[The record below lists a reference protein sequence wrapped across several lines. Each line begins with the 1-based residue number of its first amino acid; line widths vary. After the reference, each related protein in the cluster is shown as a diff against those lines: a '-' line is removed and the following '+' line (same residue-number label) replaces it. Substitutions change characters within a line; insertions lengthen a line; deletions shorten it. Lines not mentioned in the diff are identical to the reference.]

1 MGCLGA
7 EVGVRDMSAMRSRMP
22 VVDED
27 SQFIENVVDIYRCA
41 KVVKGGRRFSFSAL
55 VTVGDGSGKIGIGYG
70 KANEV
75 PPAVEKAR
83 KIARNAMKPVILDG
97 TTIPHQVLGRY
108 GASKV
113 VLVPAG
119 RGTGVIAGASVRAVL
134 ECAGVS
140 DVLTKAYGSTSPKN
154 LVKATLNGLNQ
165 LRSLDMIQKLR
176 GVDVPISN
184 RRRNRMEAAAAAEL
198 KEKQA
203 REAVEAKQSAIKEAG
218 PKSEPA
224 TKPSSE
230 STGESSTESKAA
242 PVKAETAA
250 PEKTAAE
257 KMAPETAAPKTAA
270 PESETKPAAPVSE
283 TKPEAESKS
292 ETES

>member
-1 MGCLGA
+1 
-7 EVGVRDMSAMRSRMP
+7 MP
-22 VVDED
+22 VADED

-55 VTVGDGSGKIGIGYG
+55 VTVGDGSGQIGIGYG

-83 KIARNAMKPVILDG
+83 KIARNAMKSVVLDG

-154 LVKATLNGLNQ
+154 LVKATLDGLNQ
-165 LRSLDMIQKLR
+165 LRSLSMIQKLR
-176 GVDVPISN
+176 GVEVPISE
-184 RRRNRMEAAAAAEL
+184 RRRNRMHAAAAAERR
-198 KEKQA
+198 EKQA
-203 REAVEAKQSAIKEAG
+203 REAGAAKQSAVTEAG
-218 PKSEPA
+218 PKSGPSAEPEA
-224 TKPSSE
+224 E
-230 STGESSTESKAA
+230 SNAA
-242 PVKAETAA
+242 PAKPEASAPKQAA
-250 PEKTAAE
+250 PEN
-257 KMAPETAAPKTAA
+257 
-270 PESETKPAAPVSE
+270 E
-283 TKPEAESKS
+283 TKPELNAETKPETKP
-292 ETES
+292 ETETKS

>member
-1 MGCLGA
+1 
-7 EVGVRDMSAMRSRMP
+7 MP
-22 VVDED
+22 VADED

-55 VTVGDGSGKIGIGYG
+55 VTVGDGSGQVGIGYG

-75 PPAVEKAR
+75 PPAVEKGR
-83 KIARNAMKPVILDG
+83 KIARNAMKSVVLDG

-154 LVKATLNGLNQ
+154 LVKATLDGLNQ
-165 LRSLDMIQKLR
+165 LRSLSTIQKLR
-176 GVDVPISN
+176 GVVVPVSE
-184 RRRNRMEAAAAAEL
+184 RRRNRMDAAAAAERR
-198 KEKQA
+198 EKQA
-203 REAVEAKQSAIKEAG
+203 REAVAAKQSAVTEAA
-218 PKSEPA
+218 PKSAPSA
-224 TKPSSE
+224 KPSTEPKAE
-230 STGESSTESKAA
+230 SNAA
-242 PVKAETAA
+242 PVKPEASAPEQAA
-250 PEKTAAE
+250 PQ
-257 KMAPETAAPKTAA
+257 
-270 PESETKPAAPVSE
+270 SE
-283 TKPEAESKS
+283 TKPETNAETQS
-292 ETES
+292 ETKPETKS